1 MQRISESTW
10 AEIRTAYASG
20 IGLRQLARNMGIPEG
35 TVLAR
40 AKREGWTQ
48 QIAAAKLS
56 KRPDLAREL
65 ARPDAI
71 SAITP
76 MQSAAISTQ
85 ERKQQLLAK
94 TLQVAD
100 KAIDRM
106 DNQIGTANISQATI
120 AFGVA
125 TDKSLQLA
133 GEPTHHVAISLNP
146 VDIYAELRQIQ
157 AELVAA
163 VRAAPALPAIEA
175 EVVSSAPA
183 AGD

>member
-1 MQRISESTW
+1 MNMSRIPASTG

-20 IGLRQLARNMGIPEG
+20 IGLRELARNMGIPEG

-48 QIAAAKLS
+48 QIAAAKLIQ
-56 KRPDLAREL
+56 RPELAREL
-65 ARPDAI
+65 ARPSAI

-125 TDKSLQLA
+125 TDKSLLLP
-133 GEPTHHVAISLNP
+133 GEPTYHVHVSLD
-146 VDIYAELRQIQ
+146 VHDIYAKLRQVQ
-157 AELVAA
+157 ARIIEA
-163 VRAAPALPAIEA
+163 VQSAPSLPAIE
-175 EVVSSAPA
+175 VLPAPA
-183 AGD
+183 AGH